1 MTDLIQDIAKMHTKF
16 GVNKTADTL
25 TGEQLRTYL
34 KFRIDMVQEEV
45 TELKDA
51 FDEGDAEGVVDAL
64 IDAIVFALGT
74 LDVFGVD
81 SAKAWTAVMDA
92 NMAKEPGVKASRPN
106 PFGFPDLI
114 KPEGWTGPSHEA
126 NHGRIPEA
134 L

>member
-1 MTDLIQDIAKMHTKF
+1 MTDLIQDIAAMHAKF
-16 GVNKTADTL
+16 GVNKTAATL
-25 TGEQLRTYL
+25 SGDQLRTYL

-45 TELKDA
+45 TELKEA
-51 FDEGDAEGVVDAL
+51 FNVSDAEGVVDAL

-81 SAKAWTAVMDA
+81 TAKAWTAVMDA
-92 NMAKEPGVKASRPN
+92 NMAKEPGIKAGRPN

-114 KPEGWTGPSHEA
+114 KPEGWVGPSHER

>member
-16 GVNKTADTL
+16 GVNKTADSL
-25 TGEQLRTYL
+25 SGDQLRTYL

-51 FDEGDAEGVVDAL
+51 FVEGDAEGVVDAL
-64 IDAIVFALGT
+64 IDVIVFALGT

-81 SAKAWTAVMDA
+81 PEKAWTAVMEA

-114 KPEGWTGPSHEA
+114 KPEGWSGPSHEA

>member
-1 MTDLIQDIAKMHTKF
+1 MTDMIQDIAAMHAKF
-16 GVNKTADTL
+16 GVNKTAATL
-25 TGEQLRTYL
+25 SGDQLRTYL

-51 FDEGDAEGVVDAL
+51 FDESDAEGVVDAL

-81 SAKAWTAVMDA
+81 AAKAWTAVMDA
-92 NMAKEPGVKASRPN
+92 NMAKEPGIKAGRPN

-114 KPEGWTGPSHEA
+114 KPEGWVGPSHEG